1 MENIVDACLDLVFE
15 ASEFKKLYSE
25 DTLRRAAYHEGG
37 HAVVSELL
45 VLDPGS
51 VNIVSIR
58 PTDGDTLGF
67 VRYCRMEDEEIT
79 FDYYENMI
87 KTSLAGKAATE
98 IVYGEPDLG
107 ANNDLHN
114 AFSKAREIA
123 DNLCSYGF
131 QNWIEDSE
139 TSFVGEN
146 RNRTIAMIMER
157 NYMDV
162 KKILITN
169 RKLLDTIV
177 EELMEKTT
185 LIHADVQR
193 IMKA

>member
-1 MENIVDACLDLVFE
+1 
-15 ASEFKKLYSE
+15 
-25 DTLRRAAYHEGG
+25 
-37 HAVVSELL
+37 
-45 VLDPGS
+45 
-51 VNIVSIR
+51 
-58 PTDGDTLGF
+58 
-67 VRYCRMEDEEIT
+67 
-79 FDYYENMI
+79 MI

-114 AFSKAREIA
+114 AFSRAREIA
-123 DNLCSYGF
+123 DNFCSYGF
-131 QNWIEDSE
+131 QNWIEDPE
-139 TSFVGEN
+139 TTFVGEN

-169 RKLLDTIV
+169 RKLLDKIA

-193 IMKA
+193 IMKASSR